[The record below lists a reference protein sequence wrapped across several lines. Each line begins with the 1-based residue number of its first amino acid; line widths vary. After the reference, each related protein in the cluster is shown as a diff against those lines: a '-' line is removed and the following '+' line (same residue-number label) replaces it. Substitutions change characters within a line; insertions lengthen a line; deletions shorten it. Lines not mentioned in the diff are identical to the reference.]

1 MIYGEGE
8 NNGEKKKEGR
18 HVDDGKNNDDTRD
31 DDDDE
36 QQRSRRCTRLRFC
49 CGVFLFLLGGFLM
62 YLFLFRETDDE
73 SQSSGSSSSSS
84 SSSSLLVL
92 NEGNV
97 TGGVTGDCQES
108 VVHVT
113 ASGFRNDKGQAVLWL
128 HTSRAQWNKDK
139 DDWDDFRDV
148 YYHAAQDGLREGGN
162 ITFEVTVDSDN
173 IDRYIGAFILHD
185 EDENDKMKTNWVG
198 MPKEGCGASNGA
210 SGGPSGGPS
219 WGDAK
224 VFLGICQLLNIE
236 FELWYS

>member
-1 MIYGEGE
+1 MIFVWVLHFRSQSGLKSSIFIDFQSKFPQDSLL
-8 NNGEKKKEGR
+8 KK
-18 HVDDGKNNDDTRD
+18 NF
-31 DDDDE
+31 
-36 QQRSRRCTRLRFC
+36 RLRRAEI
-49 CGVFLFLLGGFLM
+49 GDLADAPRYPDPGA
-62 YLFLFRETDDE
+62 
-73 SQSSGSSSSSS
+73 
-84 SSSSLLVL
+84 VL
-92 NEGNV
+92 PP
-97 TGGVTGDCQES
+97 C
-108 VVHVT
+108 
-113 ASGFRNDKGQAVLWL
+113 FRNDKGQAVLWL